1 MMNITRHLFS
11 RKRYYLLLGIVMT
24 FSISSCSK
32 KATEVVAPSP
42 LLTQKK
48 PFTSADATAAFDS
61 FNNTYYSTTDKLY
74 FENTEKKGIGAI
86 WTQAIYWDMVMNAY
100 QRTKD
105 PADLKMINDIY
116 TGGYHKYDGYNW
128 NNTTTWF
135 IYDDMM
141 WWVIA
146 LTNAYQIT
154 GNTVYL
160 DKAKAGFDRVWN
172 GSYDPVAGG
181 MFWDFQH
188 SGKNSCINYPTVIA
202 AMKLYA
208 VTKNEV
214 YLTKATGI
222 YVWSRANLFDTKTGR
237 VADNKIGNVPGY
249 SDYTYNYGT
258 CIGSA
263 MALYK
268 ATGTQSYLD
277 DAKLCANYVKNTMSD
292 SNGILPAEGDYNEQ
306 GVLKAIFAQYMVQ
319 LLPEDTTGQY
329 AKWID
334 TNINTAWQNRD
345 QSRGIM
351 YRNYKVACPTGIVQ
365 SYESSSAVAFMQL
378 FNPI

>member
-1 MMNITRHLFS
+1 MMAC
-11 RKRYYLLLGIVMT
+11 
-24 FSISSCSK
+24 SISSCSK
-32 KATEVVAPSP
+32 KATEVTEPSA
-42 LLTQKK
+42 LLTKK
-48 PFTSADATAAFDS
+48 QLFTPADATAAFHS
-61 FNNTYYSTTDKLY
+61 FNNIYYSSTDKLY
-74 FENTEKKGIGAI
+74 YATTERNSIGAI

-116 TGGYHKYDGYNW
+116 TGGFNRYDGYNW

-208 VTKNEV
+208 VTKNEA
-214 YLTKATGI
+214 YFTKATSI
-222 YVWSRANLFDTKTGR
+222 YAWSRANLFDTNSGR

-249 SDYTYNYGT
+249 ADYTYNYGT

-268 ATGTQSYLD
+268 ATGTQSYLA

-292 SNGILPAEGDYNEQ
+292 SNGILPAEGDFNEQ
-306 GVLKAIFAQYMVQ
+306 GVLKAILAQYLIQ
-319 LLPEDTTGQY
+319 LLPEDTSGQY
-329 AKWID
+329 ATWID
-334 TNINTAWQNRD
+334 NNINTAWQNRD

-351 YRNYKVACPTGIVQ
+351 HRNYKIPCPTGIVQ